1 MRKGIEGAGPGTLQ
15 IKRVGHHDLPAPA
28 YATGG
33 AAALD
38 LRGCIDGPITLYPGD
53 CPLIPTGFAV
63 ALPLGTALMLLP
75 RSGLG
80 HKHSI
85 VLGNGTG
92 LIDEDYR
99 GEVMVSLWHRGGEY
113 NRAYTVAPGDRIAQA
128 VLVPIMRPSVVEVDE
143 LGETSRGAGGFGHTG
158 KG

>member
-1 MRKGIEGAGPGTLQ
+1 M
-15 IKRVGHHDLPAPA
+15 GHHDLPLPA
-28 YATGG
+28 YATDG

-38 LRGCIDGPITLYPGD
+38 LRACLDAPITLFPDD
-53 CPLIPTGFAV
+53 CVLMPTGWAV
-63 ALPLGTALMLLP
+63 ALPPGTALMLLP

-80 HKHSI
+80 HGHSI

-113 NRAYTVAPGDRIAQA
+113 DRAFTIYPGDRIAQA

-143 LGETSRGAGGFGHTG
+143 LGETFRGAGGFGSTG